1 MTDSPACTSSLCPHC
16 LRRVPARRITE
27 NGAVYLDKSCPE
39 HGALKRVLLW
49 RNFPKPYSE
58 WTRCAPS
65 PGPGPD
71 HCPDRCG
78 LCPDHG
84 QKTCTAIIE
93 ITGKC
98 NLRCPVCFAAAG
110 TGDTP
115 DPDLQQIARM
125 MEMVRDKAGSCALQI
140 SGGEPTLRDD
150 LPQIAALARSMG
162 FDPVQ
167 VNTNGI
173 RLARDE
179 AYGRALVDAG
189 VTVVYLQFD
198 GITGSVYEQ
207 IRGADLLQLK
217 LEAIRN
223 CRKWKVGVILVPTLV
238 KRVNDDQIGSII
250 RFAKDW
256 IPTVKGVH
264 FQPMTYLG
272 RYPESPKNEDRLLL
286 SDVLAAIEE
295 QTQGEL
301 KVENLLP
308 SG

>member
-1 MTDSPACTSSLCPHC
+1 MQSALPRLFCGS
-16 LRRVPARRITE
+16 R
-27 NGAVYLDKSCPE
+27 NGD
-39 HGALKRVLLW
+39 
-49 RNFPKPYSE
+49 
-58 WTRCAPS
+58 TT
-65 PGPGPD
+65 GPD
-71 HCPDRCG
+71 R
-78 LCPDHG
+78 
-84 QKTCTAIIE
+84 T
-93 ITGKC
+93 
-98 NLRCPVCFAAAG
+98 
-110 TGDTP
+110 
-115 DPDLQQIARM
+115 QIARM

-150 LPQIAALARSMG
+150 LPQIAALAQSMG

-189 VTVVYLQFD
+189 ATVMYLQFD

-223 CRKWKVGVILVPTLV
+223 CREWKVGVILVPTVV
-238 KRVNDDQIGSII
+238 KHVNDDQIGSII

-264 FQPMTYLG
+264 FQPMTYMG
-272 RYPESPKNEDRLLL
+272 RYPVAPRNEDRMLL
-286 SDVLAAIEE
+286 SDILAAIED